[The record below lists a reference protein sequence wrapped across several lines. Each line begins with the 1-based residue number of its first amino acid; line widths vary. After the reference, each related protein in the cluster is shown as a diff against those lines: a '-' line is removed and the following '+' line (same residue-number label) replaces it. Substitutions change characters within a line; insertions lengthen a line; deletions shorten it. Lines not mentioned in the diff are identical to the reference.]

1 MAETTRNGAIPCP
14 VTAVTL
20 LEDRAELSRTA
31 VLDAGLPAGTHRLR
45 LGPVGPLAVDRSLRA
60 ELAASEVAASEAPGP
75 AAEISDVRLV
85 RLYTPPPEGA
95 PGPDASALRH
105 RVHELGELM
114 RRLEADRER
123 TGARVAVLEQLL
135 EELRRDIAEGA
146 GAGEADPERWTAE
159 LDRAYDEH
167 TRHTDT
173 LRLLLRRIART
184 RTELGSAREAL
195 DEAEEQPLVLS
206 AFVDVVIEADEPLP
220 EGARLQLVHL
230 TPCALWRPAYR
241 AELSP
246 DGTSL
251 TLQCDAV
258 AWQRTGEDWTGADLS
273 FSTARTTLAAEPPHL
288 GEDVLLLVDRTPE
301 ERKTIEVDL
310 REVDIQTVGPADDG
324 SAGETGESAA
334 SAFSTDA
341 LALPGVDDGGEA
353 RLLVAPAP
361 VDLPSDGRAH
371 RVGLASATLP
381 AKAEYS
387 CAPELSALVTQVARF
402 RNSTGQVLLSGPVDL
417 IRGSG
422 FVGRGELRFTAEG
435 APAEL
440 SFGSE
445 DTFRVTRSVEESRDT
460 TALTGRTVITRTVR
474 LALSR
479 FAPAGAPPL
488 AVVVRERIPVSE
500 ITAVD
505 IHLDKE
511 RSSPPPDGAD
521 ADGIVRYDLTL
532 AADDRRT
539 LTLGYEI
546 TASKAVAV

>member
-1 MAETTRNGAIPCP
+1 MGETTKDGAIPCP

-60 ELAASEVAASEAPGP
+60 ELAASGAAEASGA
-75 AAEISDVRLV
+75 AAEIRDVRLV

-105 RVHELGELM
+105 RVHELGEQM

-123 TGARVAVLEQLL
+123 AGARVAVLEQLL

-146 GAGEADPERWTAE
+146 GAGEADPERWTAG

-167 TRHTDT
+167 TRHTDAQ
-173 LRLLLRRIART
+173 RLLLRRIART

-195 DEAEEQPLVLS
+195 DAAEEQPLVLS
-206 AFVDVVIEADEPLP
+206 AFVDVVIEAGEPLP
-220 EGARLQLVHL
+220 EGVRLQLVHL

-251 TLQCDAV
+251 ALQCDAV

-324 SAGETGESAA
+324 SAELSAGSAA
-334 SAFSTDA
+334 SMAA
-341 LALPGVDDGGEA
+341 LPLPGVDDGGEA

-371 RVGLASATLP
+371 RLGLASAALP
-381 AKAEYS
+381 ATAEYR

-460 TALTGRTVITRTVR
+460 TAVTGRTVITRTVR

-479 FAPAGAPPL
+479 FAPADAPPL

-500 ITAVD
+500 ITAVEVR
-505 IHLDKE
+505 LDKE
-511 RSSPPPDGAD
+511 RSSPQPDGAD

-546 TASKAVAV
+546 TASRAVAV

>member
-1 MAETTRNGAIPCP
+1 MAEKTEDGAIPCP

-31 VLDAGLPAGTHRLR
+31 VLDGGLPAGTHRLR

-60 ELAASEVAASEAPGP
+60 GLEAPG
-75 AAEISDVRLV
+75 AGADIRDVRLV

-114 RRLEADRER
+114 RRLEADRDR
-123 TGARVAVLEQLL
+123 TGARVAVLDQLL
-135 EELRRDIAEGA
+135 DELRRDIAESAGA
-146 GAGEADPERWTAE
+146 GAADPQRWTAE

-167 TRHTDT
+167 TRHGEAQ
-173 LRLLLRRIART
+173 RLLLRRIART

-195 DEAEEQPLVLS
+195 DAAEEQPLVLS
-206 AFVDVVIEADEPLP
+206 AFVDVVIEAGEPLP

-230 TPCALWRPAYR
+230 SPCALWRPAYR
-241 AELSP
+241 AELSA

-251 TLQCDAV
+251 ALQCDAV
-258 AWQRTGEDWTGADLS
+258 AWQRTGEDWTGAALS
-273 FSTARTTLAAEPPHL
+273 FSTARTTLAAEPPLL

-324 SAGETGESAA
+324 PAGPSAA
-334 SAFSTDA
+334 SAAA

-361 VDLPSDGRAH
+361 VDLPSDGRPH
-371 RVGLASATLP
+371 RIGLASATLP
-381 AKAEYS
+381 ATAEYS
-387 CAPELSALVTQVARF
+387 SAPELSALVTQVARF

-460 TALTGRTVITRTVR
+460 TAVTGRTVITRTVR

-479 FAPAGAPPL
+479 FAPADAAPL

-505 IHLDKE
+505 VRLDKE
-511 RSSPPPDGAD
+511 RSSPQPEGVD

-546 TASKAVAV
+546 TASRSVAV

>member
-1 MAETTRNGAIPCP
+1 MAETTKDGAIPCP

-60 ELAASEVAASEAPGP
+60 GLTASGAAAD
-75 AAEISDVRLV
+75 IRDVRLV

-105 RVHELGELM
+105 RAHELGELM
-114 RRLEADRER
+114 RRLEADRDR

-146 GAGEADPERWTAE
+146 GAGQADPGRWTAE

-167 TRHTDT
+167 TRHTDAQ
-173 LRLLLRRIART
+173 RLLLRRIART

-195 DEAEEQPLVLS
+195 DAAEEQPLVLS
-206 AFVDVVIEADEPLP
+206 AFVDVVIEAGEPLP
-220 EGARLQLVHL
+220 EGVRLQLVHL

-241 AELSP
+241 AELSA

-251 TLQCDAV
+251 ALQCDAV
-258 AWQRTGEDWTGADLS
+258 AWQRTGEDWTGAELS
-273 FSTARTTLAAEPPHL
+273 FSTARTALAAEPPYL
-288 GEDVLLLVDRTPE
+288 DEDVLLLMDRTPE
-301 ERKTIEVDL
+301 ERRTIEVDL
-310 REVDIQTVGPADDG
+310 REVDIQTVGPADEG
-324 SAGETGESAA
+324 SAEQAPASAA
-334 SAFSTDA
+334 A

-361 VDLPSDGRAH
+361 VDLPSDGRPH

-381 AKAEYS
+381 ATAEYS
-387 CAPELSALVTQVARF
+387 CAPELSTLVTQVARF
-402 RNSTGQVLLSGPVDL
+402 RNGTGQVLLSGPVDL

-460 TALTGRTVITRTVR
+460 TAVTGRTVITRTVR

-479 FAPAGAPPL
+479 FAPADEPPL

-505 IHLDKE
+505 VRLDKE
-511 RSSPPPDGAD
+511 RSSPPPGGAD

-546 TASKAVAV
+546 TASRAVAV

>member
-1 MAETTRNGAIPCP
+1 MAETTKDGAIPCP

-60 ELAASEVAASEAPGP
+60 DLEASGAQAD
-75 AAEISDVRLV
+75 IRDVRLV

-105 RVHELGELM
+105 RVHELAELM
-114 RRLEADRER
+114 RRLEADRDR

-159 LDRAYDEH
+159 LDRAYGEH
-167 TRHTDT
+167 TRHSDAQ
-173 LRLLLRRIART
+173 RLLLRRIART

-195 DEAEEQPLVLS
+195 DAAEEQPLVLS
-206 AFVDVVIEADEPLP
+206 AFVDVVIEVGEPLP

-241 AELSP
+241 AELSA

-251 TLQCDAV
+251 ALQCDAV
-258 AWQRTGEDWTGADLS
+258 AWQRTGEDWTGAALS
-273 FSTARTTLAAEPPHL
+273 FSTARTTLAAEPPQL
-288 GEDVLLLVDRTPE
+288 DEDLLLLVDRTPE

-324 SAGETGESAA
+324 SAAQSAA
-334 SAFSTDA
+334 PAGA

-371 RVGLASATLP
+371 RVGLTSATLP
-381 AKAEYS
+381 ATAEYS
-387 CAPELSALVTQVARF
+387 SAPELSALVTQVARF

-417 IRGSG
+417 VRGSG
-422 FVGRGELRFTAEG
+422 FVGRGELGFTAEG

-460 TALTGRTVITRTVR
+460 TAVTGRTVITRTVR

-479 FAPAGAPPL
+479 FAPADAPPL

-505 IHLDKE
+505 IRLDKE
-511 RSSPPPDGAD
+511 RSSPTPEGVD

-546 TASKAVAV
+546 TASRAVAV

>member
-1 MAETTRNGAIPCP
+1 MAETTKDGAIPCP

-60 ELAASEVAASEAPGP
+60 ELTSP
-75 AAEISDVRLV
+75 AAAADIRDVRLV

-114 RRLEADRER
+114 RRLEADRDR

-146 GAGEADPERWTAE
+146 GAGAADPDRWTAE

-167 TRHTDT
+167 TRHADAQ
-173 LRLLLRRIART
+173 RLLLRRIART
-184 RTELGSAREAL
+184 RTELGSAKEAL
-195 DEAEEQPLVLS
+195 DAAEEQPLVLS
-206 AFVDVVIEADEPLP
+206 AFIDVVIEAGEPLP
-220 EGARLQLVHL
+220 EGAGLKLVHL

-241 AELSP
+241 AELSA

-251 TLQCDAV
+251 ALQCDAV
-258 AWQRTGEDWTGADLS
+258 AWQRTGEDWTGAELS
-273 FSTARTTLAAEPPHL
+273 FSTARTTLAAEPPLL

-301 ERKTIEVDL
+301 ERRTIEVDL

-324 SAGETGESAA
+324 SAEQSAT
-334 SAFSTDA
+334 SAA

-353 RLLVAPAP
+353 RLLTAPAA

-371 RVGLASATLP
+371 RVGLTSATLP
-381 AKAEYS
+381 ATAEYS

-460 TALTGRTVITRTVR
+460 TAVTGRTVITRTVR

-479 FAPAGAPPL
+479 FAPADAPPL

-505 IHLDKE
+505 VRLDKE
-511 RSSPPPDGAD
+511 RSSPPPGGAD

-546 TASKAVAV
+546 TASRAVAV

>member
-1 MAETTRNGAIPCP
+1 MGETTKDGAIPCP

-60 ELAASEVAASEAPGP
+60 ELAASGASSGAAGP
-75 AAEISDVRLV
+75 AAEIRDVRLV

-105 RVHELGELM
+105 RVHELGEQL

-123 TGARVAVLEQLL
+123 TGARVAVLAQLL

-146 GAGEADPERWTAE
+146 GAGAADPERWTTE
-159 LDRAYDEH
+159 LDRAYDEY
-167 TRHTDT
+167 TRHTDAQ
-173 LRLLLRRIART
+173 RLLLRRVDRT

-195 DEAEEQPLVLS
+195 DAAEEQPLVLS
-206 AFVDVVIEADEPLP
+206 AFVDVVIEVGEPLP

-251 TLQCDAV
+251 ALRCDAV

-273 FSTARTTLAAEPPHL
+273 FSTARTTLAAEPPQL

-310 REVDIQTVGPADDG
+310 REVDIQTVGPAEDG
-324 SAGETGESAA
+324 SAESSAGSAA
-334 SAFSTDA
+334 SSAGA

-371 RVGLASATLP
+371 RIGLASATLP
-381 AKAEYS
+381 ATAEYS

-460 TALTGRTVITRTVR
+460 TAVTGRTVITRTVR

-479 FAPAGAPPL
+479 FAPADAPPL

-500 ITAVD
+500 ITAVEVR
-505 IHLDKE
+505 LDKE
-511 RSSPPPDGAD
+511 RSSPQPDGAD

-546 TASKAVAV
+546 TASRAVAV

>member
-1 MAETTRNGAIPCP
+1 MAETTKDGAVPCP

-60 ELAASEVAASEAPGP
+60 DLEASGAQAD
-75 AAEISDVRLV
+75 IRDVRLV

-105 RVHELGELM
+105 RVHELAELM
-114 RRLEADRER
+114 RRLEADRDR

-159 LDRAYDEH
+159 LDRAYGEH
-167 TRHTDT
+167 TRHSDAQ
-173 LRLLLRRIART
+173 RLLLRRIART

-195 DEAEEQPLVLS
+195 DAAEEQPLVLS
-206 AFVDVVIEADEPLP
+206 AFVDVVIEVGEPLP

-241 AELSP
+241 AELSA

-251 TLQCDAV
+251 ALQCDAV
-258 AWQRTGEDWTGADLS
+258 AWQRTGEDWTGAALS
-273 FSTARTTLAAEPPHL
+273 FSTARTTLAAEPPQL
-288 GEDVLLLVDRTPE
+288 GEDLLLLVDRTPE

-324 SAGETGESAA
+324 SAAQSAA
-334 SAFSTDA
+334 PAGA

-371 RVGLASATLP
+371 RVGLTSATLP
-381 AKAEYS
+381 ATAEYS
-387 CAPELSALVTQVARF
+387 SVPELSALVTQVARF

-417 IRGSG
+417 VRGSG
-422 FVGRGELRFTAEG
+422 FVGRGELGFTAEG

-460 TALTGRTVITRTVR
+460 TAVTGRTVITRTVR

-479 FAPAGAPPL
+479 FAPADAPPL

-505 IHLDKE
+505 IRLDKE
-511 RSSPPPDGAD
+511 HSSPPPEGVD

-546 TASKAVAV
+546 TASRAVAV